1 VEVFSVKKSKIE
13 SIILSKAEIID
24 GEVWKDTLNQEGCEV
39 SSYGRVKKPTNI
51 KMMEVNI

>member
-1 VEVFSVKKSKIE
+1 MKKSKIE